1 MAEEVKVETR
11 KKFKAAEPTK
21 GPGGGGP
28 GARGGYQK
36 PKDARKTISRILGS

>member
-1 MAEEVKVETR
+1 MAENR
-11 KKFKAAEPTK
+11 QRHG

-36 PKDARKTISRILGS
+36 PKNAKRTMV